1 MVSTNWSMTSKIVE
15 GAAKRQRIYQWV
27 LAAILLIAATYMPEA
42 MAANGSDGLCKFA
55 GWLKEIATVAAIIAL
70 VLFVMNSFFIKSSVV
85 GDIIMYVIIGCV
97 IVGAAPYL
105 IGLTG
110 LTTNCSI

>member
-1 MVSTNWSMTSKIVE
+1 MVNTNFSMNSKNVE
-15 GAAKRQRIYQWV
+15 GGAKRQRIFQWAV
-27 LAAILLIAATYMPEA
+27 TAALIMAATYMPDA
-42 MAANGSDGLCKFA
+42 MAQSGADGLCKFA

-70 VLFVMNSFFIKSSVV
+70 VLFVLNSFFIKSSVV

-97 IVGAAPYL
+97 IMVAGPYL

-110 LTTNCSI
+110 LTTNCSL

>member
-1 MVSTNWSMTSKIVE
+1 MVNTNLSTTSK
-15 GAAKRQRIYQWV
+15 AADSAERRKRIYQGL
-27 LAAILLIAATYMPEA
+27 LAAVLVMVATYMPDA
-42 MAANGSDGLCKFA
+42 MAQSGADGLCKFA

-70 VLFVMNSFFIKSSVV
+70 VLFVLNSFFIKSSVV

-97 IVGAAPYL
+97 IMVAGPYL

-110 LTTNCSI
+110 LTTNCSL